1 MIVGTILSP
10 ECIVQLL
17 TLPSDPDDS
26 VFAAVTDVQIEEF
39 RDVFRIFDADQDGN
53 ISSTELIKILK

>member
-1 MIVGTILSP
+1 MSDVNNT
-10 ECIVQLL
+10 
-17 TLPSDPDDS
+17 TDPDDS
-26 VFAAVTDVQIEEF
+26 VFAAVTDVQIEEY